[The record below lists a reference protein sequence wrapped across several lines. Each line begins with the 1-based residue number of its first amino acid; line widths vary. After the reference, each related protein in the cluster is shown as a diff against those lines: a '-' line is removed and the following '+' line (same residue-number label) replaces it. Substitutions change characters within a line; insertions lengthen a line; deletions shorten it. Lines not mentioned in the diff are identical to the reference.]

1 MLFTQ
6 IVSAVALALAL
17 KVDSVACEYCKH
29 TQLYMDA
36 TCRNELGSAAGQVL
50 GQGHEIL
57 VHKPFPQTTSSAAL
71 NLFGTLADHG
81 FVHPNFIQ
89 LRDQTF

>member
-17 KVDSVACEYCKH
+17 KVDSVACDYCKH

-36 TCRNELGSAAGQVL
+36 TCRNELGSAVGQVL
-50 GQGHEIL
+50 GQGHEIC
-57 VHKPFPQTTSSAAL
+57 PQTLSTDNQFSCA
-71 NLFGTLADHG
+71 
-81 FVHPNFIQ
+81 
-89 LRDQTF
+89 